1 MKWLVLI
8 LAIVSS
14 SAFTDMTDSYQEIHG
29 DGTYTYEEVTESK
42 EILNKLEPEI
52 KSLQRMAILSNT
64 ALRAMIKIGTKNLR
78 KQGHILKARQIEREW
93 KGLDGVIIEIANNQ
107 RNIGDFEPLSEWLDT
122 TYETLEAKLGL
133 SVCEILRL
141 TDIKTFNFGL
151 RVVFRPCIFGEDE
164 FYKHFVQDYKY
175 KGVAPVA
182 SYWATNLSCAIA
194 TYSVGY
200 FFICSPLGILV
211 EQGVK
216 NKLAPWA
223 APKIFKAECSA

>member
-1 MKWLVLI
+1 MKYLI
-8 LAIVSS
+8 LAIICSGL
-14 SAFTDMTDSYQEIHG
+14 ALGDFTESYQEIHG
-29 DGTYTYEEVTESK
+29 DGTYTYEQVEESK
-42 EILNKLEPEI
+42 ERLAAIQPEI
-52 KSLQRMAILSNT
+52 RSLERLSVLSNS
-64 ALRAMIKIGTKNLR
+64 ALKAMIKIGTKNLR
-78 KQGHILKARQIEREW
+78 KQGHIVKARQIEREW
-93 KGLDGVIIEIANNQ
+93 KKLDGVIIEIARNQ
-107 RNIGDFEPLSEWLDT
+107 RNIGDFEPLSNWLDE
-122 TYETLEAKLGL
+122 TYETLEDKLGL

-151 RVVFRPCIFGEDE
+151 RVVFRPCIYGEDE
-164 FYKHFVQDYKY
+164 FYKHFVQDYRY

-223 APKIFKAECSA
+223 APKIYKAECSV